1 MVSFANTTIKRGF
14 KYTMQQQ
21 LEKILL
27 QVQKPARYTGGE
39 WNSVQKDWDNTEVR
53 MAFAFPDTYEVGMS
67 YLGLQII
74 YNLVNSREDALLERT
89 FAPWLDMEELMRSHG
104 LPLFTL
110 ESHRPVRDFDIVGFT
125 LQYEMTFTNILNMLD
140 LAGLPLLSAQRDETM
155 PLIIAGG
162 PCAFN
167 PEPMAD
173 FIDAFTIGEG
183 EEVLHEL
190 IDVYKK
196 ARAEKLNRSQLLLK
210 LAAVEGVYVPA
221 LYTVDYYEDGQLK
234 SVTPKHPGVPKQVRK
249 RLLKDV
255 DNAPFPSRPIVPSI
269 GVVHDRVM
277 LEVQRGCTRGCRFC
291 QAGVLYRP
299 VREKSPETLKKQA
312 ADMLKSTGHNEIS
325 LTSLSTA
332 DYSQVQPLITALLD
346 THSEKGVNVS
356 LPSLRVDAFSID
368 LAKEVQRVRK
378 STLTFAP
385 EAGTQRLRDVINKG
399 VTEEDLISAVTAA
412 FGAGWHSIKL
422 YFMLG
427 LPTET
432 YQDLDGIAN
441 LAKAVVEAGVSQG
454 VNRGRLKVT
463 VSVSSFVPKSHTAFQ
478 WEPQNTLEELKN
490 KQLYLKE
497 KLKGKNIVYNY
508 HHPETSFLEAAL
520 AKGDRRLG
528 AVLLRAHRLGCKFD
542 GWSECFKYDLWL
554 KAFEDLGLNAAWYAY
569 RRYNYDD
576 VLPWDHI
583 DAGVSKKYLAR
594 EHKRAVAGKVT
605 VDCRG
610 GKCPGCGLCPSLDIK
625 PVILKGG
632 DGHAPL

>member
-1 MVSFANTTIKRGF
+1 
-14 KYTMQQQ
+14 MQQQ